1 MAKSQ
6 PDQVCQRKRER
17 LAMHLLHKSCG
28 CEMCVLCVSGRGRER
43 QSPRCMHEQRTTAE
57 EFTMLTGE
65 EEEKRRRRTRIPE
78 KRQDWEREIE
88 KIKRE
93 RESRDPREIR
103 CRDSSGGRKSAMR
116 RRRKTAR
123 GCYIWVYTEYIRE
136 DIYQDNQES
145 NEYSYSC

>member
-65 EEEKRRRRTRIPE
+65 EEEKKEDSR
-78 KRQDWEREIE
+78 E
-88 KIKRE
+88 KIRLRKRNRKNKERE
-93 RESRDPREIR
+93 REQGSEGDPMSR
-103 CRDSSGGRKSAMR
+103 
-116 RRRKTAR
+116 
-123 GCYIWVYTEYIRE
+123 
-136 DIYQDNQES
+136 
-145 NEYSYSC
+145 